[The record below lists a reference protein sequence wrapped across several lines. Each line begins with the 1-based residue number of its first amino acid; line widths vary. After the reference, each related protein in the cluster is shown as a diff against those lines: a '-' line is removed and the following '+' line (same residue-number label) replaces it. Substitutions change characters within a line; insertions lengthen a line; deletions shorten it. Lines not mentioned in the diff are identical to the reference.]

1 LPQLASRMVRPPLD
15 QAMAQA
21 ALIILINAST
31 ADVSSTAIRRLR
43 TEGRPITGL
52 VDLGV
57 QQHIEQ
63 HGLYTSKLPDRRG
76 PDGSSEPAAGRLHGQ
91 G

>member
-1 LPQLASRMVRPPLD
+1 
-15 QAMAQA
+15 
-21 ALIILINAST
+21 LIILINAST